1 MDNDEEGVRHSK
13 SNNIE
18 ITISDK
24 ANKVMKELFNS
35 L

>member
-1 MDNDEEGVRHSK
+1 MDNDKEGVWHSK